1 MRYLSKSFKCKFS
14 PFVHSLRHYDDP
26 GKGNYWMLDPSSDDV
41 FIGGT
46 TGKLRRRSNAATRHG
61 RLQAAAVAAAAA
73 AHAQFRAR
81 LTAAGALAGMVH
93 GAGAGAPTGIP
104 GNPAAA
110 AAVGQLPPGFSS
122 ANEAAAPGWFI
133 YIFLVIYY
141 LIN

>member
-1 MRYLSKSFKCKFS
+1 
-14 PFVHSLRHYDDP
+14 
-26 GKGNYWMLDPSSDDV
+26 MLDPSSDDV

-93 GAGAGAPTGIP
+93 AGAGLV
-104 GNPAAA
+104 GNPTAAA
-110 AAVGQLPPGFSS
+110 AAAAAGQLPPGLSGPGS
-122 ANEAAAPGWFI
+122 APESGNPGW
-133 YIFLVIYY
+133 L
-141 LIN
+141 LLL